1 MALTTYSD
9 LKSAVTNWSHRSDL
23 AGVMDDL
30 VLVAEQWI
38 FRNVRIREMET
49 ALAATI
55 SGVTAAVPS
64 DFLGLRHAYIDAAR
78 KYPLEVVAPDVIYKR
93 YPTSETGL
101 PAYIAVDRASFVF
114 GPSPAEANVV
124 RGTYFAKPTPLATA
138 ANTIFAVHPEIYLF
152 ATLAELEPYTENDA
166 RVPLWQMKRDELTRA
181 ANGNATAQ
189 RFSGPITMKV
199 A

>member
-1 MALTTYSD
+1 MALTTYNE
-9 LKSAVTNWSHRSDL
+9 LKAAVTNWSHRSDL
-23 AGVMDDL
+23 AVVMDDL

-55 SGVTAAVPS
+55 TGVTAAVPS
-64 DFLGLRHAYIDAAR
+64 DFLGLRHAYIEGSR
-78 KYPLEVVAPDVIYKR
+78 KYALEVVAPDTIYKN
-93 YPTSETGL
+93 YPTSATGI
-101 PAYIAVDRASFVF
+101 PAYIAVDRTSFIF
-114 GPSPAEANVV
+114 GPSPSESNVV

-138 ANTIFAVHPEIYLF
+138 VNTIFSVHPEIYLF

-166 RVPLWQMKRDELTRA
+166 RVALWQMKRDELTRA
-181 ANGNATAQ
+181 ANGNATAA